1 MKTTRINNILVTHQ
15 TFLLILAASTVL
27 RLLAILVLRP
37 GGFIAGHGPDQTYY
51 FEMVRLTGTGEL
63 PFFDFWMEYPPLMPW
78 LATLAYHLSLN
89 IPVWTEPIFWFNVL
103 FRLFLL
109 PFDVATLILIYAIVR
124 RIWDQERAVQVAG
137 LWALLFTPLF
147 TLLTWFDPLTLFFG
161 VLALYG
167 LILNRPALA
176 GGAIGLGFL
185 AKIIPV
191 AISPVGMFSLSSHRR
206 RVTYVGSAAAAVF
219 LVLLLPLLIAPAYV
233 VSWVRALLNVSAWE
247 TVWALLEGYRGYG
260 LVAPLNLRNDPATA
274 VFSAN
279 EVTLSWWPITLVFI
293 LIYVYFITRR
303 IDWQNKLRLAQL
315 SLFSLVIFVLYSK
328 GYSPQWATYLS
339 ALALIALPVGRG
351 LGYSLLLSGLMVA
364 EWPVAFMMLTDNSS
378 FLAAIIIWR
387 TAVILLL
394 GLDGL
399 VRALPDGRRW
409 QPIGRRWAFPAAMI
423 LSLAGL
429 LVLGPFAARAYAD
442 SRRQADDLAPFIADF
457 QTQAAPNDL
466 IVVTQPGLLER
477 LRPFLPNKQVVLM
490 PNAWADVDVPDWLA
504 TRLTG
509 HDHAWLL
516 FDNSDST
523 GQPQFNKARQQLDAE
538 ACPTQQTWYGTA
550 WASSYVVN
558 EEGEIRAQ
566 TAVFA
571 DGLRLTTA
579 SVPEPPLKAGAALCL
594 RLTWVAD
601 VTPQADYTV
610 FVHLLD
616 ASGSLATQSDVWPTQ
631 PTSAWPAAEP
641 ITTAHGLILPTTL
654 LPGRYTLQ
662 VGLYEPGSGTRL
674 LTHEGLDSWLLA
686 EVEVVE

>member
-1 MKTTRINNILVTHQ
+1 MKTSRINNILATHK
-15 TFLLILAASTVL
+15 TFLLILAAFTVL
-27 RLLAILVLRP
+27 RLLSILVLRP
-37 GGFIAGHGPDQTYY
+37 GGFIADHGPDQTYY
-51 FEMVRLTGTGEL
+51 FEMARLTGTGEL

-109 PFDVATLILIYAIVR
+109 PFDVATLILIYAIVCHL
-124 RIWDQERAVQVAG
+124 WNQERAVQVAG

-191 AISPVGMFSLSSHRR
+191 AISPVGMFSLLSHRQ
-206 RVTYVGSAAAAVF
+206 RVIYVGSAAAAVF
-219 LVLLLPLLIAPAYV
+219 LVLLLPLLLAPAYV
-233 VSWVRALLNVSAWE
+233 ISWVRALLNVSAWE

-260 LVAPLNLRNDPATA
+260 LVAPLSGRNDPATA

-279 EVTLSWWPITLVFI
+279 ESTLSWWPITLVFI

-303 IDWQNKLRLAQL
+303 IDWQNKQRLAQF

-364 EWPVAFMMLTDNSS
+364 EWPVAFVMLADNSA
-378 FLAAIIIWR
+378 FLAAIIVWR
-387 TAVILLL
+387 TVVILLL

-409 QPIGRRWAFPAAMI
+409 QRIGQRWTFPAALI
-423 LSLAGL
+423 LSLVSL
-429 LVLGPFAARAYAD
+429 LILSPFAARAYAN
-442 SRRQADDLAPFIADF
+442 SRQQADDLAPFIADF
-457 QTQAAPNDL
+457 QPRATPDDL

-477 LRPFLPNKQVVLM
+477 LRPFLPNKQVILM
-490 PNAWADVDVPDWLA
+490 PNTWTDVDVPGWLA
-504 TRLTG
+504 AQLTG
-509 HDHAWLL
+509 YDRVWLL
-516 FDNSDST
+516 FDNKDSS
-523 GQPQFNKARQQLDAE
+523 GKLQFDEARQQLDKE
-538 ACPTQQTWYGTA
+538 ACPAQQTWYGAA
-550 WASSYVVN
+550 WAGSYVVN
-558 EEGEIRAQ
+558 GAGKRRVE

-571 DGLRLTTA
+571 GGLRLTAA
-579 SVPEPPLKAGAALCL
+579 SIPEPPFKAGAALCL
-594 RLTWVAD
+594 RLAWLAD
-601 VTPQADYTV
+601 APLQADYTV

-616 ASGSLATQSDVWPTQ
+616 ANGTLAAQSDIWPAQ

-641 ITTAHGLILPTTL
+641 VATAHGLILPATL
-654 LPGRYTLQ
+654 PPGRYTLQ
-662 VGLYEPGSGTRL
+662 VGLYEPGSGVRL
-674 LTHEGLDSWLLA
+674 LTNEGLDSWLMT
-686 EVEVVE
+686 EVEVIE

>member
-1 MKTTRINNILVTHQ
+1 MKTSRIHKNLADHQ
-15 TFLLILAASTVL
+15 TFLLILAAFTVL
-27 RLLAILVLRP
+27 RLLSILVLRP

-89 IPVWTEPIFWFNVL
+89 IPVWTEPIFWFNTL

-109 PFDVATLILIYAIVR
+109 PFDVATLILMYAIVR
-124 RIWDQERAVQVAG
+124 HLWDQERAIQVAG
-137 LWALLFTPLF
+137 LWALLFAPLF

-167 LILNRPALA
+167 LILNRPILA
-176 GGAIGLGFL
+176 GGAIGFGFL
-185 AKIIPV
+185 AKVIPV
-191 AISPVGMFSLSSHRR
+191 AISPVGMFSLPSHRR
-206 RVTYVGSAAAAVF
+206 RVIYVGSAAAAVF
-219 LVLLLPLLIAPAYV
+219 LVLLLPLLFAPAYV
-233 VSWVRALLNVSAWE
+233 ISWARALLNVSAWE

-260 LVAPLNLRNDPATA
+260 LVAPLSLRNDPATA

-279 EVTLSWWPITLVFI
+279 EATLSWWPITLVFA
-293 LIYVYFITRR
+293 LVYVYFITRR
-303 IDWQNKLRLAQL
+303 IDWQNKQRLAQF

-364 EWPVAFMMLTDNSS
+364 EWPAAFVMLADSGS

-399 VRALPDGRRW
+399 VRALPDGSRW
-409 QPIGRRWAFPAAMI
+409 QPISQRWTFPAAMI
-423 LSLAGL
+423 LSLASL
-429 LVLGPFAARAYAD
+429 LVLSPLAVRTYAD
-442 SRRQADDLAPFIADF
+442 SRRQADDLAPFIVNF
-457 QTQAAPNDL
+457 QTQTAPDDL

-477 LRPFLPNKQVVLM
+477 LRPFLPNKQIVLM
-490 PNAWADVDVPDWLA
+490 PTAWADVDVPGWLTA
-504 TRLTG
+504 QLTG
-509 HDHAWLL
+509 RDYVWLL
-516 FDNSDST
+516 FDNNDST
-523 GQPQFNKARQQLDAE
+523 GQQQFNQARQQLDGAG
-538 ACPTQQTWYGTA
+538 CPAQQTWYGTT
-550 WASSYVVN
+550 WAGSYVVN
-558 EEGEIRAQ
+558 LEGRSGVQ

-571 DGLRLTTA
+571 DGLRLTAA
-579 SVPEPPLKAGAALCL
+579 SIPEPPFKMGAALCL

-601 VTPQADYTV
+601 APPQADYTV
-610 FVHLLD
+610 FVHLID
-616 ASGSLATQSDVWPTQ
+616 ANGSLAAQNDVWPVP

-641 ITTAHGLILPTTL
+641 VTTAHGLILPSTL
-654 LPGRYTLQ
+654 PPGRYTLQ
-662 VGLYEPGSGTRL
+662 VGLYEPGSGVRL
-674 LTHEGLDSWLLA
+674 LTNEGLDSWLLA
-686 EVEVVE
+686 EIEVVE